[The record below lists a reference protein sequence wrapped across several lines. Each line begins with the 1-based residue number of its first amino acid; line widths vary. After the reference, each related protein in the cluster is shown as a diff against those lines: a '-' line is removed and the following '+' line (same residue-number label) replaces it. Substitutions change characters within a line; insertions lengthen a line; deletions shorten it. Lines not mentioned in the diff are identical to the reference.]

1 MPAPRADSY
10 DLVIIGGGVI
20 GITLALELK
29 RRRPGSRISLLEKEP
44 AVGAHASGRN
54 SGVLH
59 AGFYYTADS
68 LKARFCRDGNAEM
81 RAYITAR
88 GLPLNPCGKL
98 VVAKDASE
106 LPALDEL
113 ARRGA
118 ANGVPVELISVE
130 RARAIEPRV
139 RTVERALWSPSTASA
154 DPTAVIAALARDAE
168 AAGIVVRRGVA
179 YRSRRGTTVETS
191 AGAIEAG
198 YVVNCAGLYADRIAR
213 DYGFC
218 SRYTILPFKGLY
230 LYSSEPA
237 GSLRTNVYPVP
248 DLAYPFLGVH
258 YTVTVDGHLK
268 IGPTALPAFWREN
281 YGGLANFSLR
291 ELVEVCG
298 REAGLMLS
306 AGFDFRGLAVQE
318 MRKMFRGHLVAQA
331 GRLLDGVRA
340 ADYRSWG
347 RPGIRAQLLD
357 LATRTLVMDF
367 RLEGDAG
374 SFHVLN
380 AVSPAWTC
388 SLPFARHVCDEIAR
402 AGGPR

>member
-1 MPAPRADSY
+1 MPELY
-10 DLVIIGGGVI
+10 DFVLIGGGII

-29 RRRPGSRISLLEKEP
+29 RRQPASRIALLEKEP

-68 LKARFCRDGNAEM
+68 LKARFCREGNREM
-81 RAYITAR
+81 RAFITAK
-88 GLPLNPCGKL
+88 GLPFNPCGKL
-98 VVAKDASE
+98 VVAKDESE
-106 LPALDEL
+106 LAGLEEL
-113 ARRGA
+113 ARRGV
-118 ANGVPVELISVE
+118 ANGVAVEVIDE
-130 RARAIEPRV
+130 AAAKRIEPRV
-139 RTVERALWSPSTASA
+139 KTAGRALWSPTTASA
-154 DPTAVIAALARDAE
+154 DPATVIAAMALDAE
-168 AAGIVVRRGVA
+168 AAGVVLKRGVA
-179 YRSRRGTTVETS
+179 YRSRSGRSVHTS
-191 AGAIEAG
+191 HGEIEAG
-198 YVVNCAGLYADRIAR
+198 YVINCAGVYADRIAR

-218 SRYTILPFKGLY
+218 TRYTILPFKGLY

-237 GSLRTNVYPVP
+237 GALKTNIYPVP
-248 DLAYPFLGVH
+248 DLAYPFLGAH

-268 IGPTALPAFWREN
+268 IGPTAMPAFWREN

-306 AGFDFRGLAVQE
+306 AGFDFRGLALQE

-331 GRLLDGVRA
+331 GKLLEGVHPR
-340 ADYRSWG
+340 DYVAWG

-357 LATRTLVMDF
+357 LQTRTLVMDF
-367 RLEGDAG
+367 CLEGDAG

-388 SLPFARHVCDEIAR
+388 SLPFARHVCDEIAKS
-402 AGGPR
+402 GGPH

>member
-1 MPAPRADSY
+1 MPDSY
-10 DLVIIGGGVI
+10 DLVIVGGGVI

-29 RRRPGSRISLLEKEP
+29 RRLPACSIALLEKEA

-59 AGFYYTADS
+59 SGFYYTADS
-68 LKARFCRDGNAEM
+68 LKARFCRDGNREL
-81 RAYITAR
+81 RAYIQAK
-88 GLPLNPCGKL
+88 GLPLRPCGKL
-98 VVAKDASE
+98 VVAKDESE
-106 LPALDEL
+106 LPGLEEL

-118 ANGVPVELISVE
+118 ANGVLVEVIDE
-130 RARAIEPRV
+130 AAAKRIEPRV
-139 RTVERALWSPSTASA
+139 KTAGRALWSPTTASA
-154 DPTAVIAALARDAE
+154 DPGTVIAALAIDAE
-168 AAGIVVRRGVA
+168 AAGIAVRRGVA
-179 YRSRRGTTVETS
+179 YRSRTGSTLHTS
-191 AGAIEAG
+191 QGDIVAG

-237 GSLRTNVYPVP
+237 GSLNTNIYPVP

-281 YGGLANFSLR
+281 YTGLANFSLR
-291 ELVEVCG
+291 ELIEVCS

-306 AGFDFRGLAVQE
+306 AGFDFRGLAMQE
-318 MRKMFRGHLVAQA
+318 MRKMFRGYLVAQA
-331 GRLLDGVRA
+331 GKLLEGVHKR
-340 ADYRSWG
+340 DYVEWG

-357 LATRTLVMDF
+357 LQTRTLVMDF
-367 RLEGDAG
+367 CLEGDAG

-388 SLPFARHVCDEIAR
+388 SLPFARHVCDEIAK